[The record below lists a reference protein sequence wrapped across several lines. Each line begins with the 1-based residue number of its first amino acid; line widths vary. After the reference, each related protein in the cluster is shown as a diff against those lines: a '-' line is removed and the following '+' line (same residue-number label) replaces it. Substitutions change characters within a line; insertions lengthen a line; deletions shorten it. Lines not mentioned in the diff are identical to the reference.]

1 MSRWLLLLNGTA
13 MAALATL
20 SSLTTAQP

>member
-13 MAALATL
+13 MAALAML